1 MKQREGK
8 NKGKKK
14 KTFLGII
21 VRKEPLKSN
30 KGGGKR
36 VGGAPLS

>member
-8 NKGKKK
+8 TKERKKE
-14 KTFLGII
+14 TFLVII
-21 VRKEPLKSN
+21 VRKEALKSN

-36 VGGAPLS
+36 VGGAPFS